1 MSVKAIDEDVLLVK
15 IIDER
20 AVLGK
25 DFKVYGT
32 TENPLF
38 LAKDVA
44 NWIEY
49 DSTQIKKMISKVD
62 EEEKVRNNVTTLGG
76 IQNTWFLTEDGVYEV
91 LMQSRKPIAKEF
103 KKEVKKILKQIRL
116 TGGAV
121 RNEEE
126 FIKNYFPSFSDE
138 VKQAMVLD
146 LKKQNEKIQKEL
158 EEKNKFINQ
167 IAISKNSLK
176 VAEVAQIASKNG
188 IKIGQNRLWAKL
200 REWGLIKESSKY
212 DPKQRYID
220 CGYFEIVEGAKE
232 TYKGVF
238 TYKTTKVTG
247 KGQVYIIDKLL
258 KEVG

>member
-1 MSVKAIDEDVLLVK
+1 MEILKGSEYMKSLEIIEKRVVLEKEFAI
-15 IIDER
+15 
-20 AVLGK
+20 
-25 DFKVYGT
+25 YGSI
-32 TENPLF
+32 ENPLF

-44 NWIEY
+44 NWIEHN
-49 DSTQIKKMISKVD
+49 QVARMIEIVD
-62 EEEKVRNNVTTLGG
+62 EDEKLKCLISTSGQGREM
-76 IQNTWFLTEDGVYEV
+76 WFLTEDGVYEV

-126 FIKNYFPSFSDE
+126 FIKNYFPSFSEE

-146 LKKQNEKIQKEL
+146 LRKQNEKIQKEL

-176 VAEVAQIASKNG
+176 VAKVAQIASKNG

-258 KEVG
+258 KEVS